1 MTKKDLKNLI
11 KEILRQYLEEMSA
24 TGTGASFTPGA
35 GEQYATKYAF
45 GKKGQKSNRG
55 TKVAEKQGYKK
66 VPDNTRFKAK
76 TFDIEKWK

>member
-1 MTKKDLKNLI
+1 MTKKSLKALI
-11 KEILRQYLEEMSA
+11 KEILKQYLEEMSA
-24 TGTGASFTPGA
+24 TGTGASFTPGT

-66 VPDNTRFKAK
+66 VPDSTRFKSK
-76 TFDIEKWK
+76 MFDIEKWK